1 MTGGMKETADGLD
14 IHVRGLT
21 VRYGENTVLDG
32 VDLTLRTG
40 ELVGLVGPNG
50 AGKTTLL
57 RSLLGLVETAAGY
70 MRVGD
75 RALSSFT
82 IKKRAQLFAYLAQG
96 GPVHWPLTAQ
106 SVVELGRVPHNN
118 PWQSMSD
125 ADHLQI
131 EIAIDK
137 TGIDVFRHRTVT
149 SLSGGERARVMLARA
164 LAAGAPYLFADEP
177 AASLDPHYQLE
188 MMALLRTQ
196 VDADHGGVVV
206 MHDLNLAQHYCD
218 RLLVLHEG
226 KLVAD
231 GDPVGVLTDELLQR
245 VFGIKAARWQ
255 DGAESF
261 LVPKSLTGL

>member
-1 MTGGMKETADGLD
+1 MTTVAEMD
-14 IHVRGLT
+14 IDVQGLT
-21 VRYGENTVLDG
+21 VRYGDNTVLDG
-32 VDLTLRTG
+32 IDLSLSTG

-57 RSLLGLVETAAGY
+57 RALLGLVDTAAGE
-70 MRVGD
+70 MFVGGT
-75 RALSSFT
+75 ALSSLAV
-82 IKKRAQLFAYLAQG
+82 KERARLFAYLAQG
-96 GPVHWPLTAQ
+96 GPVHWPLSVQ

-125 ADHLQI
+125 ADYLHI
-131 EIAIDK
+131 EIAIEK
-137 TGIDVFRHRTVT
+137 TGVDLFRDRTVT

-188 MMALLRTQ
+188 MMALLRDQ
-196 VDADHGGVVV
+196 VDVDHGGVVV

-218 RLLVLHEG
+218 RLLVLHESA
-226 KLVAD
+226 LVAD
-231 GDPVGVLTDELLQR
+231 GKPEVVLTDRLLKD
-245 VFGIKAARWQ
+245 VFGIQAARWQ
-255 DGAESF
+255 GDGESY